1 MNVVID
7 TNVLVSGL
15 LGLYTHPARIV
26 DLVYIGDLIC
36 IYDDRI
42 LHEYQEVLARPKF
55 ENIISTRERKD
66 LLYYIALTGVHTL
79 AGPLEKY
86 TPMAP
91 DPEDLPF
98 VEAAVAARADAIVTG
113 NHDHFSFF
121 AENPW
126 GIQILS
132 PRQCYQRVCNK

>member
-1 MNVVID
+1 
-7 TNVLVSGL
+7 
-15 LGLYTHPARIV
+15 
-26 DLVYIGDLIC
+26 
-36 IYDDRI
+36 
-42 LHEYQEVLARPKF
+42 
-55 ENIISTRERKD
+55 
-66 LLYYIALTGVHTL
+66 
-79 AGPLEKY
+79 LEKY
-86 TPMAP
+86 TPKAP